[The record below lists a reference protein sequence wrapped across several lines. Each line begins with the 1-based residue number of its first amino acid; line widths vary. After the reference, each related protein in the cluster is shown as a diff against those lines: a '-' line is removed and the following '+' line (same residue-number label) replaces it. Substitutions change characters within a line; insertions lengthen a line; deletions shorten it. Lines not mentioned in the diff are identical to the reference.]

1 MAFWSP
7 SSLQDIYEGSTAN
20 DGTGDSLRDA
30 FNKVDSNFVAVS
42 NQLGSVNQDFINA
55 NVQNT
60 LRVGTTITANILMG
74 NVTNSPTFY
83 GNINLAASIV
93 PVGDGL
99 YDLGSPNHRI
109 RTIYS
114 YATDAASQ
122 IQSSSDAGLL
132 IVHANAAIGD
142 TQDTGIFGNITSDYA
157 SHANT
162 YCFFGHQ
169 YTTNNF
175 VYKITNTDATKGNS
189 VVYDGIYG
197 NVQFGSLFLSNA
209 TESTSNITGALIV
222 KGGVST
228 GGNINA
234 VGNIFSRGFRV
245 LNTADVSTLGYP
257 TYNGSGSLFVGN
269 TVFAT
274 TTPSTTTTTGAVV
287 VLGGVGVAGNVVA
300 SGYLGDYYGNIV
312 KAAQPNITSLGSL
325 TGLTVVGTTSTTS
338 LQATSVGT
346 IDLLSTGTITAAA
359 INASGTVS
367 VAALSAGSVSS
378 PTIGNTG
385 ATLTGTLS
393 TSNQPNITSLGT
405 VVIANFSTANALV
418 TGGSINNTLIGNAT
432 PSTGRFTTV
441 TATTVNAGTI
451 GNVGAAVIG
460 ATGRFDTSVTTATL
474 NASTIGN
481 VGAAVI
487 GATGRFDTS
496 VTTAAL
502 SAATIGN
509 TGATLTGTLST
520 AAQPNVT
527 SLGTLTGL
535 TVSGAIV
542 PNANLTVNIGST
554 SAWFNTFFGI
564 STQAKYADLAE
575 NYQADSAYAPGT
587 VLIFGGVNEV
597 TTTTEFADARVAG
610 AISTDPAHLMNGGL
624 TGPNV
629 VPLALRGRVPCN
641 VIGPVRKGEL
651 LVTSE
656 IQGFAQSVGT
666 DKSYGVSV
674 FAKALETDL
683 TVGAKVIE
691 VVIL

>member
-7 SSLQDIYEGSTAN
+7 SSLQDINEGSTAN

-30 FNKVDSNFVAVS
+30 FFKVDSNFTSIS
-42 NQLGSVNQDFINA
+42 NQLGSVNQDFVNA

-60 LRVGTTITANILMG
+60 LRVGSTITANVSMG

-83 GNINLAASIV
+83 GNLNIGAHVIPLTN
-93 PVGDGL
+93 GM
-99 YDLGSPNHRI
+99 YDLGSPTNRL
-109 RTIYS
+109 RTVYS
-114 YATDAASQ
+114 LATDAASQ
-122 IQSSSDAGLL
+122 IQSSSDSGLL
-132 IVHANAAIGD
+132 LVHANAFVGD
-142 TQDTGIFGNITSDYA
+142 QQDTGIFGNITSDYS

-197 NVQFGSLFLSNA
+197 NVQFGSLFLSNT
-209 TESTSNITGALIV
+209 TEATSNVTGALIV
-222 KGGVST
+222 RGGIST
-228 GGNINA
+228 SANIFA
-234 VGNIFSRGFRV
+234 AGNIFSRGFRV

-287 VLGGVGVAGNVVA
+287 VLGGIGVAANVVA
-300 SGYLGDYYGNIV
+300 SGYVGDFYGNVV
-312 KAAQPNITSLGSL
+312 KAAQPYITSLGSL
-325 TGLTVVGTTSTTS
+325 TGLTVNGTTSTTS

-346 IDLLSTGTITAAA
+346 IDLLSTGTITATT
-359 INASGTVS
+359 INSGGTITAVTV
-367 VAALSAGSVSS
+367 LS
-378 PTIGNTG
+378 PTVGNTG
-385 ATLTGTLS
+385 TTLTGTLS
-393 TSNQPNITSLGT
+393 TGNQPNITSLGT
-405 VVIANFSTANALV
+405 VVVANFSTANAV
-418 TGGSINNTLIGNAT
+418 VNGGSINNTLIGNAT

-441 TATTVNAGTI
+441 IATTVNAGTI

-460 ATGRFDTSVTTATL
+460 ATGRFDTSVTTSTL
-474 NASTIGN
+474 TAATIGN
-481 VGAAVI
+481 TGAAVI

-496 VTTAAL
+496 VTTATVN
-502 SAATIGN
+502 AATIGN
-509 TGATLTGTLST
+509 TGAALTGTLST

-542 PNANLTVNIGST
+542 PSVNNTINVGSSGSVFATVYATTFSGVST
-554 SAWFNTFFGI
+554 T
-564 STQAKYADLAE
+564 AKYADLAE

-587 VLIFGGVNEV
+587 VIVFGGDAEV
-597 TTTTEFADARVAG
+597 TTTKEFADARVAG
-610 AISTDPAHLMNGGL
+610 AVSTDPAHLMNGGL
-624 TGPNV
+624 SGINV
-629 VPLALRGRVPCN
+629 VALALRGRVPCK
-641 VIGPVRKGEL
+641 VIGPVQKGDL
-651 LVTSE
+651 LVTSTTP
-656 IQGFAQSVGT
+656 GFAQSVGT
-666 DKSYGVSV
+666 DRLYGLSV
-674 FAKALETDL
+674 FAKALETNL
-683 TVGAKVIE
+683 NSGEKVIE

>member
-7 SSLQDIYEGSTAN
+7 SSLQDINEGSTAN

-30 FNKVDSNFVAVS
+30 FFKVDSNFTSIS
-42 NQLGSVNQDFINA
+42 NQLGSVNQDFLNA
-55 NVQNT
+55 NVTNT
-60 LRVGTTITANILMG
+60 LRVGTTITANLSVG

-83 GNINLAASIV
+83 GNLNIGAHIIPLTN
-93 PVGDGL
+93 GM
-99 YDLGSPNHRI
+99 YDLGSPTNRL
-109 RTIYS
+109 RTVYS
-114 YATDAASQ
+114 LATDAASQ
-122 IQSSSDAGLL
+122 IQSSSDSGLL
-132 IVHANAAIGD
+132 LVHANAFVGD
-142 TQDTGIFGNITSDYA
+142 QQDTGIFGNITSDYS

-197 NVQFGSLFLSNA
+197 NVQFGSAFLSNV
-209 TESTSNITGALIV
+209 TEATSNVTGALIV
-222 KGGVST
+222 RGGIST
-228 GGNINA
+228 SANLFAAGNIY
-234 VGNIFSRGFRV
+234 SRGFRV

-274 TTPSTTTTTGAVV
+274 TTPSTTTNTGAVV
-287 VLGGVGVAGNVVA
+287 VLGGVGIAGNVVA
-300 SGYLGDYYGNIV
+300 GGYLGDYYGNVV
-312 KAAQPNITSLGSL
+312 KAAQPYITSLGAL

-346 IDLLSTGTITAAA
+346 IDLLSTGTITAAT

-367 VAALSAGSVSS
+367 ATAVSAGSVSS

-393 TSNQPNITSLGT
+393 TGNQPNITSLGT
-405 VVIANFSTANALV
+405 VVVTNFSTANALV

-432 PSTGRFTTV
+432 PATGRFTTLSATSIASSGAV
-441 TATTVNAGTI
+441 TGVTGRFDTSVTTATVNAATI
-451 GNVGAAVIG
+451 GNIGSAVIG
-460 ATGRFDTSVTTATL
+460 ATGRFDTSVTTGTL
-474 NASTIGN
+474 
-481 VGAAVI
+481 
-487 GATGRFDTS
+487 
-496 VTTAAL
+496 TAG
-502 SAATIGN
+502 TIGN

-535 TVSGAIV
+535 TVSGAVV
-542 PNANLTVNIGST
+542 PSVNNTINIGS
-554 SAWFNTFFGI
+554 SGATFATVYATTFSGV
-564 STQAKYADLAE
+564 STTAKYADLAE
-575 NYQADSAYAPGT
+575 NYQADAKYEPGT

-610 AISTDPAHLMNGGL
+610 AISTDPAHLMNNGL
-624 TGPNV
+624 TGDNV
-629 VPLALRGRVPCN
+629 VALALRGRVPCS
-641 VIGPVRKGEL
+641 VMGPVKKGEL

-656 IQGFAQSVGT
+656 IPGFAQSVGT
-666 DKSYGVSV
+666 DKSYGLSV

-683 TVGAKVIE
+683 TVGGKVIE